1 MKNRKVTIIDY
12 GMGNIKSISNAFNYL
27 GAKAN
32 ITNEYEK
39 ICRSEIVILP
49 GVGSF
54 AKAMKII
61 KNKAIDQAIKE
72 TIKRGNF
79 LFSICLGMQ
88 LLGSMSTEE
97 KRTKGLGIVKNKVDK
112 FSLKE
117 TKNREIP
124 HVGFNK
130 IKYLNENK
138 LFKGLENGCDFY
150 FVHTYRM
157 LPEKL
162 NKNISITNYGIN
174 FLSYFQIDNI
184 FATQFHPEKSQANGL
199 KLLNN
204 FLKIT

>member
-27 GAKAN
+27 GAKVN
-32 ITNEYEK
+32 MTNEYEE

-138 LFKGLENGCDFY
+138 LFNGLENGCDFY

-184 FATQFHPEKSQANGL
+184 FATQFHPEKSQAN
-199 KLLNN
+199 
-204 FLKIT
+204 